1 MSDTATPIVL
11 GDRTIHHVLRLG
23 GEVVGFAVATS

>member
-11 GDRTIHHVLRLG
+11 GDRTIHHVLRFG
-23 GEVVGFAVATS
+23 GEVVASQ